1 MNAFYVV
8 VSIPILLVL
17 AGFNHAHGFTT
28 FGKTP
33 TNPLTQAPP
42 RQVPAKSCGNHTE
55 CWSIPKTSCVAE
67 PRDHSRKSCL
77 CGDNKPPANG
87 QCFALHKAPFHLC
100 DNDEDCVDGATC
112 VLMPGLPITKDGPKH
127 CKCIEGFIALDGE
140 CSGTGPVTAS
150 TSVGLLLIILI
161 RTLF

>member
-1 MNAFYVV
+1 MNAFYVI

-42 RQVPAKSCGNHTE
+42 RQAPAKSCGNHTE

-87 QCFALHKAPFHLC
+87 QCFAIHKGPFHLC

-127 CKCIEGFIALDGE
+127 CKCIEGFIAVDGE
-140 CSGTGPVTAS
+140 CSGSGPVVAS
-150 TSVGLLLIILI
+150 TSMGLVLLFLI